1 MSKDK
6 DERKRPQLRLVVNNV
21 EKRSGRPVAGEDDFI
36 TLDELILRRHEFRG
50 HFYAGVGRL
59 QEKAYRSLERYLE
72 RKGWAYGLDPLH
84 GRLMVIPAGL
94 VCPEAI
100 VPDSSQQDEVLVF
113 AGEDLTGVGLCLSL
127 EMIIPFW
134 SDDDAVMEDALLSA
148 PILPYGMLFL
158 EENRQDGYLDLI
170 YRVALPLY
178 PPAPTVRVL
187 DKLFAVAR
195 TELAETLRTLADFS
209 D

>member
-21 EKRSGRPVAGEDDFI
+21 EKRSGRPVAGEEDFI
-36 TLDELILRRHEFRG
+36 ALDELILRRHELRG

-59 QEKAYRSLERYLE
+59 QEKTYRSLERYLE
-72 RKGWAYGLDPLH
+72 RKGWAYGLDPMH

-94 VCPEAI
+94 VCPETI
-100 VPDSSQQDEVLVF
+100 VPDSTHQDEVLVF

-170 YRVALPLY
+170 YRMALPLY

-187 DKLFAVAR
+187 DKLFAVVR
-195 TELAETLRTLADFS
+195 TELAETLRALADFS